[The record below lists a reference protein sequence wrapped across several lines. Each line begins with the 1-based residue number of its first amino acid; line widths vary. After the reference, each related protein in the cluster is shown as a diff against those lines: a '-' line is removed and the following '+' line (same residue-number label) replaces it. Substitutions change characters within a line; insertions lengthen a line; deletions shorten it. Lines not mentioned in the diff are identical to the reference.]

1 MEKFFSLKV
10 SPDSKRVYAGIV
22 KPTKGGYLEAVGV
35 RHDVTD
41 YIPAVIVMLIKDE
54 EVYEM
59 PNGQIFK
66 VTVQEMTEAEF
77 EQYKLEKEN
86 D

>member
-1 MEKFFSLKV
+1 MEKYFALSV
-10 SPDSKRVYAGIV
+10 SPLTKRVYAGYV
-22 KPTKGGYLEAVGV
+22 KPLKSGHLESIGA

-41 YIPAVIVMLIKDE
+41 QLPAAIINTVGDE
-54 EVYEM
+54 AVYEM
-59 PNGQIFK
+59 SNGQIFK

>member
-1 MEKFFSLKV
+1 MEKYFALGV
-10 SPDSKRVYAGIV
+10 SPLTKRVYAGYV
-22 KPTKGGYLEAVGV
+22 KPLKNGDLESIGA

-41 YIPAVIVMLIKDE
+41 QLPAVIINTVGDE
-54 EVYEM
+54 AVYEM
-59 PNGQIFK
+59 SNGQIFK

>member
-1 MEKFFSLKV
+1 MEKFFSLNV
-10 SPDSKRVYAGIV
+10 SPVSKRVYAGNV
-22 KPTKGGYLEAVGV
+22 KPTKGGKLETVGV

-41 YIPAVIVMLIKDE
+41 YIPAVIVTLIKDE
-54 EVYEM
+54 VVYEM
-59 PNGQIFK
+59 SNGQIFK